1 MKGNPYSRILKTMER
16 QGAKQNPL
24 ELTTGTVVSTEP
36 LSIMFNGVTATDSV
50 RCTLPH
56 MDKKVM
62 EEINKEENIS
72 SGLKTYL
79 TEFNKAFNLDVGD
92 KVMVQK
98 VNNIL
103 YVLGKA

>member
-1 MKGNPYSRILKTMER
+1 
-16 QGAKQNPL
+16 
-24 ELTTGTVVSTEP
+24 
-36 LSIMFNGVTATDSV
+36 
-50 RCTLPH
+50 
-56 MDKKVM
+56 M